1 MLTKRGAAPLATVF
15 GGAGF
20 IGRYVVQRLARD
32 GWTVRVAGRDMN
44 KASQLKHL
52 GVVGQ
57 VAPTLANVRDDASV
71 ARAVDGAEA
80 VINLVGILFETSKN
94 KFANVQGDAP
104 GRIARAAKAAGAR
117 AFVQMSAIGA
127 SDASSAAYARTKAS
141 GEAGALVGFPETTVL
156 RPSIVFG
163 PEDNF
168 FNQFAAMATIAPFI
182 PLIGGG
188 HTRFQPVFVDDVAAA
203 VMAAIERSDAA
214 GRTYELGG
222 PRVYSFRELIEHVL
236 AETERSTRLLTV
248 PFGAA
253 SMLGRAGELLP
264 KPFLTRDQVTL
275 LKSDNIC
282 AENAPGL
289 AALGIEPTSVEA
301 VTPNYLWRFRKGGR
315 WAFKQRD
322 V

>member
-1 MLTKRGAAPLATVF
+1 

-20 IGRYVVQRLARD
+20 IGRYVVQRLAKAD
-32 GWTVRVAGRDMN
+32 WTVRVAGRDLTR
-44 KASQLKHL
+44 AAQLKHL

-57 VAPTLANVRDDASV
+57 VAPTLANIRDDASV
-71 ARAVDGAEA
+71 AQAVDGADV
-80 VINLVGILFETSKN
+80 VINLVGILFESGKN
-94 KFANVQGDAP
+94 KFDAVQAEAP

-117 AFVQMSAIGA
+117 AMVHVSAIGA
-127 SDASSAAYARTKAS
+127 SDTSDAAYARTKAA
-141 GEAGALVGFPETTVL
+141 GEAAVFAGFPEATVL

-168 FNQFAAMATIAPFI
+168 FNQFAAMSTFAPFL

-188 HTRFQPVFVDDVAAA
+188 HTRFQPVYVDDVAAA
-203 VMAAIERSDAA
+203 VMAAITQPDAT
-214 GRTYELGG
+214 GRTFELGG
-222 PRVYSFRELIEHVL
+222 PRVYSFRELMEHVL
-236 AETERSTRLLTV
+236 AETGRKTGLLPL

-253 SMLGRAGELLP
+253 SIMGRFGELLP

-275 LKSDNIC
+275 LKSDNVC

-289 AALGIEPTSVEA
+289 AALGIEAASVES
-301 VTPNYLWRFRKGGR
+301 VTPKYLWRFRRGGR
-315 WAFKQRD
+315 WAFKREK